1 MNGIK
6 WVRNGKGRDLKK
18 SGNTQDRIIQ
28 KEKSKREKT
37 IFGVERNKRIEE
49 E

>member
-1 MNGIK
+1 MGKK
-6 WVRNGKGRDLKK
+6 WKRARPGK
-18 SGNTQDRIIQ
+18 SENTQDRIIQ